1 MLLVGCSLLLNGV
14 KTRKLV
20 GMADNVRVVARGV
33 ESSQVVLTTRTLHTA
48 YVRRSEGIGTYVYV
62 AILLQH
68 GPTAGQSMRH
78 KNFFH
83 AMHPRIRR

>member
-68 GPTAGQSMRH
+68 GPTALAPMIKGGLIQYLFV
-78 KNFFH
+78 NFYS
-83 AMHPRIRR
+83 